1 MLSKVALLLAISVT
15 AWIARCSLSENADQK
30 GIKQAA
36 LDYAEGWYEGDADRM
51 EYTLHP
57 DLAKRALMPNPRS
70 GEGKIDHMSA
80 LTLVQATR
88 AGRGREIALG
98 ARRTDV
104 TVLDV
109 YGNAASVKLMMH
121 DWVDYMH
128 LSKIGGR
135 WVVVN
140 VLWEL
145 TPEAKKKYGIPEDP

>member
-1 MLSKVALLLAISVT
+1 MSSKVALLAAISAT
-15 AWIARCSLSENADQK
+15 AWMARCSFNQNAELQ

-36 LDYAEGWYEGDADRM
+36 VDYAEGWYEGDADRM
-51 EYTLHP
+51 EHALHP

-88 AGRGREIALG
+88 TGRGREIPLG
-98 ARRTDV
+98 TRRTHV

-109 YGNAASVKLMMH
+109 YGNAASVKLEMH

-128 LSKIGGR
+128 MSRIGGR

-145 TPEAKKKYGIPEDP
+145 TPEAKKRHGVPEDL